1 MKSASEVEAAQRL
14 GSKFR
19 TSMDLA
25 MTSSQSIAVA
35 SIFGL
40 GPSRLTPP
48 VTSARRSRTRR
59 TALYSMINA
68 KDVSTQDAL
77 NAKMRKASTK
87 LDSVLAGM
95 TGSDAKAAADFKAP
109 WDQFKGT
116 RDNQIA
122 HGLRGNISDAFE
134 LNARLLIW

>member
-1 MKSASEVEAAQRL
+1 
-14 GSKFR
+14 
-19 TSMDLA
+19 
-25 MTSSQSIAVA
+25 
-35 SIFGL
+35 
-40 GPSRLTPP
+40 
-48 VTSARRSRTRR
+48 
-59 TALYSMINA
+59 MINA

-77 NAKMRKASTK
+77 NAKMREASTK

>member
-1 MKSASEVEAAQRL
+1 LLQYSALDWGFQPLDPASDVCAA
-14 GSKFR
+14 
-19 TSMDLA
+19 LA
-25 MTSSQSIAVA
+25 NA
-35 SIFGL
+35 
-40 GPSRLTPP
+40 
-48 VTSARRSRTRR
+48 R

-77 NAKMRKASTK
+77 KAKVREASTK

-95 TGSDAKAAADFKAP
+95 TGSDAKAAADFKAR